1 MAAHVRTRLLTA
13 ALAAA
18 HRLTSER
25 GAWDEMAWKGIMVAL
40 AVVIGLVV
48 YGLHGQI
55 TGWIT
60 GSVNHPW
67 SVVPFSLDLFNS
79 RGTLRDGFRMAS

>member
-1 MAAHVRTRLLTA
+1 MAARLRTRLLTA
-13 ALAAA
+13 ALVAAR
-18 HRLTSER
+18 RLASER

-60 GSVNHPW
+60 GSVNQAISGATP
-67 SVVPFSLDLFNS
+67 
-79 RGTLRDGFRMAS
+79 

>member
-1 MAAHVRTRLLTA
+1 
-13 ALAAA
+13 
-18 HRLTSER
+18 
-25 GAWDEMAWKGIMVAL
+25 MVAL

-60 GSVNHPW
+60 GSVNQAISGATP
-67 SVVPFSLDLFNS
+67 
-79 RGTLRDGFRMAS
+79 